1 MFKAALL
8 LLKVYL
14 VAVAMSVGNLMI
26 VVVRNRITKR
36 STRLPQLHDV
46 DVEKMS
52 KGFPYAG
59 GLFLASDDLDEVEDE
74 VRLYQPPSLIPTAD
88 EYGEDWEEALL
99 ARGIA
104 SSGLSSRD
112 SSFPPTPMST
122 SQSFEYFPTSKSPR
136 NPHKLTPTPIRQG
149 PLSRSLTYLSA
160 LFYSS
165 ASSSADAPLFPSFE
179 ELYLHQHNNFGQ
191 DCLPAPMTLPSV
203 PFFKFMSPELEEE
216 AKAPHFSRFVQGGD
230 L

>member
-14 VAVAMSVGNLMI
+14 VAVVMSVGNLMI
-26 VVVRNRITKR
+26 IVVRNRITKR
-36 STRLPQLHDV
+36 STSHPQLHDV

-59 GLFLASDDLDEVEDE
+59 GLFLAPNNLDEVEDE
-74 VRLYQPPSLIPTAD
+74 VHLYQPPSLIPTSD

-104 SSGLSSRD
+104 SSGLSSAN

-122 SQSFEYFPTSKSPR
+122 SQSFEYFTTSKSPR
-136 NPHKLTPTPIRQG
+136 KITPTPVRQG
-149 PLSRSLTYLSA
+149 PLSRSLTYLST
-160 LFYSS
+160 LLYSS

-179 ELYLHQHNNFGQ
+179 ELYLHQQNP
-191 DCLPAPMTLPSV
+191 DCPAPMTLPSV
-203 PFFKFMSPELEEE
+203 PFFKFMPPELEEG
-216 AKAPHFSRFVQGGD
+216 AKGPHFSHFVRGED